1 LSICLLILLDYENY
15 FVGRSNIMS
24 NAKSFGITAIS
35 LSVLPDYVDSLT
47 ELFSDLYP
55 KFLGIYLSKIILSV

>member
-1 LSICLLILLDYENY
+1 
-15 FVGRSNIMS
+15 MS